1 MLEKGRLLKWFFF
14 TVLVSLVPF
23 GMVAVAFWSGDT
35 EFRMADLW
43 PHGELLVVSTALAA
57 DAMGGLIPT
66 NPTASRAKI
75 VSGGCCVLV
84 LLISAIWYAM
94 IQDRPG
100 FKVDKISEGSI
111 ALFGFTVVV
120 CACCKALAER

>member
-1 MLEKGRLLKWFFF
+1 MAEKGRLLRWFFF

-23 GMVAVAFWSGDT
+23 GMVAVAFWSGDIS
-35 EFRMADLW
+35 FRLANLW

-57 DAMGGLIPT
+57 DAMGELIPT
-66 NPTASRAKI
+66 KATARRAKI
-75 VSGGCCVLV
+75 ISGGCCVLV

-100 FKVDKISEGSI
+100 FKVNRISEGSI
-111 ALFGFTVVV
+111 ILFVFTVG
-120 CACCKALAER
+120 LWFL